1 MRPGFTWTAH
11 QLLQVV
17 QQSEA
22 FLIRHRGEGLIGVN
36 VLQTGHQVGQRV
48 VDPKSVHLREM
59 IKSSQEPQKKNQ
71 TVDLELKLSQSP
83 AGPSSLPWL

>member
-1 MRPGFTWTAH
+1 MRPGFTWTSH

-48 VDPKSVHLREM
+48 VDPKSVHLRDDGEQSRTP
-59 IKSSQEPQKKNQ
+59 KEEPNC
-71 TVDLELKLSQSP
+71 
-83 AGPSSLPWL
+83 